1 MTEYTRICWGALWR
15 HCCVSGWHIFQ
26 HCCCFPGELIPPK
39 SSLTFEVELLNIKDG
54 ASPPNVFKEID
65 SNEDK
70 FLSQEEVSA
79 QMPLLVPAWIFSSPL
94 HWLHTWPLFVWLALS
109 VWLNVG
115 FTCAEPASVAKQ
127 DVTLLWWWY
136 HGAILHMIWA

>member
-1 MTEYTRICWGALWR
+1 M
-15 HCCVSGWHIFQ
+15 
-26 HCCCFPGELIPPK
+26 
-39 SSLTFEVELLNIKDG
+39 ELLNIKDG

-79 QMPLLVPAWIFSSPL
+79 QMPLLVPVWIFFFSPALTAYLAFCLSS
-94 HWLHTWPLFVWLALS
+94 VAWLAMS

-115 FTCAEPASVAKQ
+115 FTCTEPASVAKQ
-127 DVTLLWWWY
+127 DVTLL
-136 HGAILHMIWA
+136 